1 MRAEGETCT
10 GVASCKELGLKLGLD
25 GHECVAVCDVA
36 IEEKTGELRCVG
48 GCPQW
53 HRQVDGFCKDY
64 SQMKAIIIVVPV
76 AIFAIIFITFVAAII
91 LCKRPQRRVSAP
103 MRDAVTSE

>member
-1 MRAEGETCT
+1 MHAEGETCT

-53 HRQVDGFCKDY
+53 YRQVDGKMWSRILLQAVY
-64 SQMKAIIIVVPV
+64 QNTGIHLTEHLPV
-76 AIFAIIFITFVAAII
+76 QVHLAEVDGITYVYYGEAKMI
-91 LCKRPQRRVSAP
+91 
-103 MRDAVTSE
+103 